1 MSLVNVGT
9 HVEMAIQKCL
19 RRMDGYIILD
29 EIGCPDT
36 AFNMASINPNGDL
49 KSPGDPEKKIPETD
63 AEKQPLSGKKEERWW
78 TTLMQVAVPFFI
90 AGCGTIGAGLV
101 LGSVRN
107 WEVFQNVSA
116 IFVLVPSL
124 SGLKA
129 RQQLVYI
136 AIFNWEVFQNVSAI
150 FVLVPSL
157 SGLKGNLDMCLASR
171 LSTQANL
178 GNMETPREVISMV
191 VGNISLVQVQAIV
204 AATVVSMF
212 AIVVNSITDRAFN
225 GSFVLLLIAS
235 AVFTATTTCFVLD
248 FVMVLVIFG
257 SQKFK
262 VNPDNVATP
271 LAASIGDI
279 VSNSVL
285 AVTAQYMYDQIKI
298 SLWQPIAL
306 MCVYY
311 SLLPLWVFIV
321 WRNKYTKKVLMT
333 GWTPVISALY
343 ISGMKEY
350 IVMQPAYISQKK
362 FKYLSDFL
370 GEKVG
375 DEVRHP
381 LGFVSRKGEKWIA
394 VVRLATPNGRISGI
408 GGIVL
413 DQAVEKYQG
422 YEVFQP
428 IVNGIGGNLVCV
440 QSSRLTT
447 HLHQT
452 AILGILPED
461 TRIVEWPWKTLF
473 FGKFQDQAVEKYQGY
488 EVFQPI
494 VNGIGGNLVCVQS
507 SRLTTHLHQTAILGI
522 LPEDTR
528 IVEWPWKTLFFGTA
542 AAKVARMLLVLAL
555 CGQVVFMIV
564 ADFIYQGVVSIQFA
578 FGLTYLLCSML
589 QVMVLLYMA
598 YMLIHFMWKRKKDP
612 DNAAIPYLTALG
624 DLLGSVFLG
633 LAFVI
638 LSIFGLQYGNN
649 VPGT

>member
-1 MSLVNVGT
+1 
-9 HVEMAIQKCL
+9 
-19 RRMDGYIILD
+19 
-29 EIGCPDT
+29 
-36 AFNMASINPNGDL
+36 MASINSNGDL
-49 KSPGDPEKKIPETD
+49 KSPGDPEKKVPETD

-101 LGSVRN
+101 LGSVR
-107 WEVFQNVSA
+107 
-116 IFVLVPSL
+116 
-124 SGLKA
+124 
-129 RQQLVYI
+129 
-136 AIFNWEVFQNVSAI
+136 NWEVFQNVSAI

-333 GWTPVISALY
+333 GWTPVISAL
-343 ISGMKEY
+343 
-350 IVMQPAYISQKK
+350 
-362 FKYLSDFL
+362 F
-370 GEKVG
+370 
-375 DEVRHP
+375 
-381 LGFVSRKGEKWIA
+381 
-394 VVRLATPNGRISGI
+394 ISGI

-452 AILGILPED
+452 AILGILPEE

-473 FGKFQDQAVEKYQGY
+473 FGSDIGGIVLDQAVEKYQGY

-522 LPEDTR
+522 LPEETR

-564 ADFIYQGVVSIQFA
+564 ADFIYQGLVSIQFA

-589 QVMVLLYMA
+589 QVMMLLYLA
-598 YMLIHFMWKRKKDP
+598 YMLIHFMWKKKKDP